1 MIALTRSQA
10 EFLACELHDAMKGLG
25 TKEHTLIEILC
36 STNNQEKAA
45 IKTAYRQS
53 MQLILYSCEFFNLY
67 WKNLHLASVHSR
79 NLEDDIKGDT
89 SGDFCRILIAISQV
103 SSNWN

>member
-1 MIALTRSQA
+1 MSRLKSELSFNFLRVMIALTRSQA

-45 IKTAYRQS
+45 IKAAYRQS

-67 WKNLHLASVHSR
+67 
-79 NLEDDIKGDT
+79 
-89 SGDFCRILIAISQV
+89 
-103 SSNWN
+103 